1 MTALIVENFFKWAA
15 RLSQAAFEG
24 LNHLLWPAVCNN
36 CSISISKT
44 QNGLCQRCWDELL
57 ACVGGDYC
65 SRCGKDA
72 SKYAAIGAGC
82 ANCQDRQL
90 HFDGIAR
97 GGVYD
102 GSLRNMILAFKFR
115 DRTEL
120 DSQLSFMINSA
131 LTGSE
136 FLEQIDVFVAV
147 PLHWRRRLER
157 GYNQSQILCKQIEG
171 AKGKISADLVRI
183 RYTQRQWKLSPAKRK
198 RNVAGAFAVRRGHNF
213 AGRTLCLVDD
223 ITTSGATL
231 NECAKTLKE
240 AGAQKVFALVAAVAM
255 QDASR

>member
-1 MTALIVENFFKWAA
+1 MTEAVAQNFFKWAG
-15 RLSQAAFEG
+15 RLGWDGLEG
-24 LNHLLWPAVCNN
+24 LNHLLWPQVCNN

-44 QNGLCQRCWDELL
+44 QGGLCQRCWDELL

-72 SKYAAIGAGC
+72 SKYASIGAGC
-82 ANCQDRQL
+82 ARCQDLQL

-120 DSQLSFMINSA
+120 DSHLSFMANSA
-131 LTGSE
+131 LTGSG
-136 FLEQIDVFVAV
+136 FLEQIDLFVAV

-157 GYNQSQILCKQIEG
+157 GYNQSQILCKQIKA
-171 AKGKISADLVRI
+171 AKGRISADFVRT

-198 RNVAGAFAVRRGHNF
+198 RNVAGAFAVRKGHDF
-213 AGRTLCLVDD
+213 AGRSVCLVDD

-240 AGAQKVFALVAAVAM
+240 AGAAKVFALVAAVAM
-255 QDASR
+255 QDANS

>member
-1 MTALIVENFFKWAA
+1 MTAGAKESFFTRAGRFGKAV
-15 RLSQAAFEG
+15 FEG
-24 LNHLLWPAVCNN
+24 LNHLLWPAVCNS
-36 CSISISKT
+36 CGVSIPEA

-57 ACVGGDYC
+57 ACAGGDYC
-65 SRCGKDA
+65 GRCGRDA
-72 SKYAAIGAGC
+72 SKYAAIGEGC
-82 ANCQDRQL
+82 ANCQDAKL

-120 DSQLSFMINSA
+120 DLQLCFMVNSA
-131 LTGSE
+131 FAGSE
-136 FLEQIDVFVAV
+136 FLDRIDVFVPV

-157 GYNQSQILCKQIEG
+157 GYNQSLILCKGIEA
-171 AKGKISADLVRI
+171 AKGKISADFVRA
-183 RYTQRQWKLSPAKRK
+183 RYTARQWNLSPAKRK
-198 RNVAGAFAVRRGHNF
+198 RNVAGAFAVRKGHGF
-213 AGRTLCLVDD
+213 AGRTVCLVDD

-240 AGAQKVFALVAAVAM
+240 AGAEKVFAVVAAVAM
-255 QDASR
+255 QDANR